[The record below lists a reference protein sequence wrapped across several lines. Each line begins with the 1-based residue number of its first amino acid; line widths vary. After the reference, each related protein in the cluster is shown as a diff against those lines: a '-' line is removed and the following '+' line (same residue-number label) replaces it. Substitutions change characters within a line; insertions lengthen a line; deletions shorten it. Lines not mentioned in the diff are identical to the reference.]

1 MVGLEKLSVG
11 SVASRRDTVTWGLE
25 LEVGVS
31 NEVEKSLLRAEV
43 AEGGPVLKRLD
54 VLGVGG
60 GTTTV
65 EITVVG
71 GGGREEE
78 GGL

>member
-11 SVASRRDTVTWGLE
+11 WVASRPDTVIWGLE
-25 LEVGVS
+25 LGVGVS
-31 NEVEKSLLRAEV
+31 EKLSVRAEV
-43 AEGGPVLKRLD
+43 AGGDSVLKRLD

-60 GTTTV
+60 GTTV

-71 GGGREEE
+71 GGGG